1 MVGAIKNVTFRRILL
16 VLVLK
21 KYLLAGKY
29 GDVEVNTVDQ
39 FQGKDKDVII
49 YSCTRSRPN
58 SRSSSEDAKKKP
70 RSDILADLRR
80 LNVAATRARR
90 KLVLVGDAAHLTYTY
105 PDTFGRLLALL
116 SAEQDVVRAP
126 DS

>member
-1 MVGAIKNVTFRRILL
+1 M
-16 VLVLK
+16 
-21 KYLLAGKY
+21 
-29 GDVEVNTVDQ
+29 EVNTVDQ

-58 SRSSSEDAKKKP
+58 SNSFSEDAKKKKP